1 METEL
6 RLREPS
12 GETLRRGRKHEVQD
26 VILPSPTQ
34 NLEQVFDL
42 SAEEN
47 TIE

>member
-12 GETLRRGRKHEVQD
+12 GERLRRGRKNEVRD
-26 VILPSPTQ
+26 VVLPSPTQ
-34 NLEQVFDL
+34 SLERVFDF

-47 TIE
+47 AIE